1 MSNTAVPAFL
11 RIPREIRDQIYGHL
25 LTHPGGFEILLGKY
39 SKHEKSSLEPKLL
52 LVNRQVSYEASSILY
67 GRNRFHFNYHLSQV
81 TRFLHTFRP
90 SIVAMFRDLHIG
102 YADMNLVVKGVQ
114 NPEYEEATEASEEAP
129 KAWEEFCALGSGM
142 HMGILTIDPV
152 DDIEVWIKVVQHF
165 LEQAN
170 VEELRIP
177 NPEFYGS
184 RRPSMTA
191 LLSAGIGEYKLVRED
206 KEVVGDHRRMMIF
219 LKAQK
224 SDRDNA
230 YSR

>member
-1 MSNTAVPAFL
+1 
-11 RIPREIRDQIYGHL
+11 
-25 LTHPGGFEILLGKY
+25 
-39 SKHEKSSLEPKLL
+39 
-52 LVNRQVSYEASSILY
+52 
-67 GRNRFHFNYHLSQV
+67 
-81 TRFLHTFRP
+81 
-90 SIVAMFRDLHIG
+90 MFRDLHIG

-219 LKAQK
+219 LKPQK